1 MSARLNP
8 ASVVKLDTTKK
19 NTAGL
24 DPTTGV
30 VSSQATTIIRYALD
44 VAQSDCTQPLVPA
57 GYSDLPASFSLKG
70 KLNPKTGLSAL
81 ELDSPAVP
89 YNAGLCTTPGDPL
102 QPCGGALTQ
111 MPITIATHL
120 VARVNLSLG

>member
-1 MSARLNP
+1 ML
-8 ASVVKLDTTKK
+8 
-19 NTAGL
+19 
-24 DPTTGV
+24 
-30 VSSQATTIIRYALD
+30 QA
-44 VAQSDCTQPLVPA
+44 DCTQPLVPA
-57 GYSDLPASFSLKG
+57 GYSDLPAAFSLKG
-70 KLNPKTGLSAL
+70 KLNAKTGLSAL

-120 VARVNLSLG
+120 IARVNLSLG